1 MYKSKIIAIAYIII
15 LFSCEDNAG
24 GNNNDSIISVLYPTS
39 DSIIKDSVTIAL
51 EIQDE
56 NTVLKV
62 ELWINGDSTEIID
75 YNAPFALELNTKDY
89 DNGLNTFFVRL
100 YEIDGEIHDSKDI
113 NFIINNFLV
122 FSTLFG
128 SSEKNEEGYS
138 ILQKPDSNFVILGN
152 IDNDILL
159 LESSNTGE
167 VLWSQSYGGSQTDEA
182 YHFEQ
187 TSDGGYIISGSTRS
201 YGFGGSDI
209 WLIKSGADGLIE
221 WNTYLGTENDE
232 QGGQVLQTTDG
243 GYIIIGNHI
252 NNQNQDSDIWLIKT
266 NSQGDSL
273 WTKTYGGAG
282 NELGSDIIFLE
293 NGGYILVG
301 STTSYGNGDSDIF
314 LIKTDELGN
323 QEWFRNYG
331 IGSDDIGQAII
342 QSRDSGY
349 VIQFLVEGYGNGNT
363 AVGLMRIDFE
373 GNVLWTKAFGG
384 TINTKSKMFSK
395 VNSNEYISVCS
406 QLDYSTNSSN
416 TWLIKVDDNG
426 EVIWE
431 KIFGKN
437 AKDDGFAVAPNAEVS
452 VELPI
457 ANSSRLVLPRKI
469 APAFHKRLVAV
480 DS

>member
-24 GNNNDSIISVLYPTS
+24 GNNNDIIISVLYPTS

-62 ELWINGDSTEIID
+62 ELWINGDSTEISD

-232 QGGQVLQTTDG
+232 QGGQVLQTIDG

-314 LIKTDELGN
+314 LIKTDELSN
-323 QEWFRNYG
+323 QE
-331 IGSDDIGQAII
+331 
-342 QSRDSGY
+342 
-349 VIQFLVEGYGNGNT
+349 
-363 AVGLMRIDFE
+363 
-373 GNVLWTKAFGG
+373 
-384 TINTKSKMFSK
+384 
-395 VNSNEYISVCS
+395 
-406 QLDYSTNSSN
+406 
-416 TWLIKVDDNG
+416 
-426 EVIWE
+426 
-431 KIFGKN
+431 
-437 AKDDGFAVAPNAEVS
+437 
-452 VELPI
+452 
-457 ANSSRLVLPRKI
+457 
-469 APAFHKRLVAV
+469 
-480 DS
+480 